1 MISEEIKNLKRT
13 YKNSLKGEKI
23 GRDFIAP
30 CLGEC
35 IKYRRGTGTFSSSIL
50 KTYILSIDNIIDNQ
64 VKIEI
69 LCSPKIDLKLF
80 EILQKLTDG
89 EKRNN
94 VIQKFLDDFVY
105 DLTGVKDLKSR
116 NFEEQLLS
124 FLIAKEILVIR
135 FAIPIRD
142 ADIEANIFEE
152 SEEQNYDNLVFRNMF
167 HIKQGYFTFAND
179 EIVAFDGSVNET
191 DTALSHNQ
199 EKARV
204 FKSWNEKHIE
214 DVNEIVND
222 VDKDWGDS
230 EENRN
235 ENIRIYP
242 IGEEIIRLIK
252 DKCPIERP
260 KNKRGTKETIGI
272 EKKPQKKFQ
281 FDTLWPHQEKAIKA
295 WEDEGNQGILA
306 MATGS
311 GKTIT
316 AIAAIKKIREK
327 VKGSLIHIVVPLRS
341 LALQWIE
348 GLEEF
353 GLNTMLVSSDNPG
366 WEDKLQNELMNMAV
380 KGDEYKGPIT
390 VIVEN
395 SFKMPKFQKL
405 IKSFSENEVIDKLL
419 IVDECHHFNKVEALK
434 ALPKFFNLR
443 MGLSATPFNRFDKE
457 NEKLFLLEYFKKEV
471 FEYTLDD
478 AIKDKFLTP
487 YNYHVVP
494 VTLDDE
500 EINELNEITKNIA
513 IAIDNYNDELRNILS
528 GKRTRLLASAKDKLN
543 QLENL
548 IKENRRDYALA
559 YCGAAQEED
568 LNEDDGSKIRII
580 EKVTKI
586 FTDNN
591 WQVGRITAGETM
603 KDRVKIIKD
612 LEDKV
617 KNVIVSIKVLD
628 EGIDIPCCQT
638 AYILSSSK
646 DDKQFIQRRGRVLRR
661 HDASGKKL
669 ADIYDFAIIS
679 NDGSLSNAMKT
690 LIDEEFYRINQF
702 AKSALNKN
710 EIFNTYK
717 EELEGYE

>member
-1 MISEEIKNLKRT
+1 
-13 YKNSLKGEKI
+13 
-23 GRDFIAP
+23 
-30 CLGEC
+30 
-35 IKYRRGTGTFSSSIL
+35 
-50 KTYILSIDNIIDNQ
+50 
-64 VKIEI
+64 
-69 LCSPKIDLKLF
+69 
-80 EILQKLTDG
+80 
-89 EKRNN
+89 
-94 VIQKFLDDFVY
+94 
-105 DLTGVKDLKSR
+105 
-116 NFEEQLLS
+116 
-124 FLIAKEILVIR
+124 
-135 FAIPIRD
+135 
-142 ADIEANIFEE
+142 
-152 SEEQNYDNLVFRNMF
+152 
-167 HIKQGYFTFAND
+167 
-179 EIVAFDGSVNET
+179 
-191 DTALSHNQ
+191 
-199 EKARV
+199 
-204 FKSWNEKHIE
+204 
-214 DVNEIVND
+214 
-222 VDKDWGDS
+222 
-230 EENRN
+230 
-235 ENIRIYP
+235 
-242 IGEEIIRLIK
+242 
-252 DKCPIERP
+252 
-260 KNKRGTKETIGI
+260 
-272 EKKPQKKFQ
+272 
-281 FDTLWPHQEKAIKA
+281 
-295 WEDEGNQGILA
+295 
-306 MATGS
+306 
-311 GKTIT
+311 
-316 AIAAIKKIREK
+316 
-327 VKGSLIHIVVPLRS
+327 
-341 LALQWIE
+341 
-348 GLEEF
+348 
-353 GLNTMLVSSDNPG
+353 
-366 WEDKLQNELMNMAV
+366 
-380 KGDEYKGPIT
+380 
-390 VIVEN
+390 
-395 SFKMPKFQKL
+395 
-405 IKSFSENEVIDKLL
+405 
-419 IVDECHHFNKVEALK
+419 
-434 ALPKFFNLR
+434 
-443 MGLSATPFNRFDKE
+443 
-457 NEKLFLLEYFKKEV
+457 
-471 FEYTLDD
+471 
-478 AIKDKFLTP
+478 
-487 YNYHVVP
+487 VP

-679 NDGSLSNAMKT
+679 NDSSLSNAMKT